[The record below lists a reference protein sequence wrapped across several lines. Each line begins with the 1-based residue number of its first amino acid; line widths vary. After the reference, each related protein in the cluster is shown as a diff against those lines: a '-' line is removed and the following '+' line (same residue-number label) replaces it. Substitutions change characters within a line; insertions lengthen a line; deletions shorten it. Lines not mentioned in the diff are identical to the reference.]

1 MGYIVTIDSGTS
13 NTRMYLW
20 EEQGACL
27 HAYRAAVGV
36 RNTAMDGHNRA
47 LQDAVREGLSNLLA
61 AGSVPADDV
70 KMIIA
75 GGMITSNV
83 GLYELP
89 HVKAPAGKQDL
100 VDGIRAVVI
109 DTVSAHSIH
118 FIPGV
123 KNAVE
128 SVGENNFEAMDIMRG
143 EEVETMAVLEKVRP
157 GIPSLLILPGSHT
170 KFVSVDSSGQITGC
184 LTTLTGELLSCITEY
199 SILADAV
206 KKSYVQPDTYDKDM
220 VIKGYEASGAVG
232 FSRAAFS
239 ARILN
244 QFTDKKPAQ
253 IANFLL
259 GAILNQDITALK
271 HSSALRLE
279 KDHRIVVC
287 GDSATG
293 KALGDLLERD
303 GSFGPVQR
311 VGGEDIPLSAAGA
324 YALAKEYLKQ

>member
-27 HAYRAAVGV
+27 HSFRTAVGV
-36 RNTAMDGHNRA
+36 RNSAMDGHNHV
-47 LQDAVREGLSNLLA
+47 LQDAVREGLNNLLA
-61 AGSVPADDV
+61 ERSVSVDDV
-70 KMIIA
+70 RMIIA

-89 HVKAPAGKQDL
+89 HVTAPAGKQDL
-100 VDGIRAVVI
+100 VKGIRAVVI
-109 DTVSAHSIH
+109 DAVSTRPIH

-123 KNAVE
+123 KNAVAR
-128 SVGENNFEAMDIMRG
+128 VGENNFEAMDIMRG
-143 EEVETMAVLEKVRP
+143 EEVETMAVLEKLTP
-157 GIPSLLILPGSHT
+157 GKSCLLILPGSHT
-170 KFVSVDSSGQITGC
+170 KFVSVDPAGQITGC

-199 SILADAV
+199 TILADAV
-206 KKSYVQPDTYDKDM
+206 KKSYVQSDTYDKEM
-220 VIKGYEASGAVG
+220 VIRGFETSMEVG

-244 QFTDKKPAQ
+244 QFTEKKPAQ

-259 GAILNQDITALK
+259 GAILSQDVTALK
-271 HSSALRLE
+271 HSSAVSFE
-279 KDHRIVVC
+279 KDSSVVVC
-287 GDSATG
+287 GDSAAG
-293 KALGDLLERD
+293 RALGDLLERD

>member
-20 EEQGACL
+20 DEQGGCL
-27 HAYRAAVGV
+27 HSFRAAAGV
-36 RNTAMDGHNRA
+36 RNSAMDGHNHA
-47 LQDAVREGLSNLLA
+47 LQAAVREGLNNLLA
-61 AGSVPADDV
+61 EGDVSVDDV

-89 HVKAPAGKQDL
+89 HVAAPAGKQDL
-100 VDGIRAVVI
+100 VRGIRAVVI
-109 DTVSAHSIH
+109 DAVSMLPIH

-123 KNAVE
+123 KNAVAP
-128 SVGENNFEAMDIMRG
+128 VGESNFEAMDIMRG
-143 EEVETMAVLEKVRP
+143 EEVETIAVLEKLKP
-157 GIPSLLILPGSHT
+157 GVSCLLILPGSHT
-170 KFVSVDSSGQITGC
+170 KFVSVDPAGQITGC

-199 SILADAV
+199 TILADAV

-220 VIKGYEASGAVG
+220 VIKGYETSGEVG

-244 QFTDKKPAQ
+244 QFTEKKPAQ
-253 IANFLL
+253 IANYLL
-259 GAILNQDITALK
+259 GAILSQDVMALK
-271 HSSALRLE
+271 HSSAAKFE
-279 KDHRIVVC
+279 KDCRVIVC
-287 GDSATG
+287 GDSVAG
-293 KALGDLLERD
+293 RALGDLLERD